1 MRRDL
6 TLARRVLV
14 TLAAL
19 AGLFAMHGMADHGVA
34 SVAVAV
40 PVPAPPTATGA
51 HHDAP
56 TGAHGDQLGDEHGD
70 EHGGGG
76 MSGHGMAE
84 LCLALLVLAAAGLAA
99 GLLARGRPLLR
110 LLLRRL
116 PPRGQEVVARAA
128 RFRDPPDLLRL
139 SVQRC

>member
-34 SVAVAV
+34 SV
-40 PVPAPPTATGA
+40 PAPLTATGA
-51 HHDAP
+51 HHGAP
-56 TGAHGDQLGDEHGD
+56 TGAHGDQHGDQYGD

-116 PPRGQEVVARAA
+116 PPRGQVVVARAA

>member
-34 SVAVAV
+34 SV
-40 PVPAPPTATGA
+40 PVPLTATGA

-56 TGAHGDQLGDEHGD
+56 TGAHGD

-76 MSGHGMAE
+76 LSGHGMAE

-116 PPRGQEVVARAA
+116 PPRGQVVVARAA

>member
-34 SVAVAV
+34 SV
-40 PVPAPPTATGA
+40 PAPLTATGA

-56 TGAHGDQLGDEHGD
+56 TGAHGDQHGD

-76 MSGHGMAE
+76 MSRHGMAE

-116 PPRGQEVVARAA
+116 PPRGKVVVARAA

>member
-1 MRRDL
+1 MRPETGL
-6 TLARRVLV
+6 LRRVLV

-34 SVAVAV
+34 SA
-40 PVPAPPTATGA
+40 PVPLPASLAATGA

-56 TGAHGDQLGDEHGD
+56 TGAHGDKHD
-70 EHGGGG
+70 GGGI
-76 MSGHGMAE
+76 SGHGMAE

-99 GLLARGRPLLR
+99 GVLARGRPLLV
-110 LLLRRL
+110 LRRL
-116 PPRGQEVVARAA
+116 APRWRVLVARAA
-128 RFRDPPDLLRL
+128 RFRDPPDLFRL

>member
-40 PVPAPPTATGA
+40 PVPAPLAATGA
-51 HHDAP
+51 HHDTP
-56 TGAHGDQLGDEHGD
+56 TGEHGGQHGDG
-70 EHGGGG
+70 HGGGG
-76 MSGHGMAE
+76 TSGHGMAE

-116 PPRGQEVVARAA
+116 PPRGQVVVARAA

>member
-34 SVAVAV
+34 SVAV
-40 PVPAPPTATGA
+40 PVPAPLTATGA

-56 TGAHGDQLGDEHGD
+56 AGEHGGQHGDG
-70 EHGGGG
+70 HGGGG
-76 MSGHGMAE
+76 TSGHGMAE

-99 GLLARGRPLLR
+99 GLLACGRPLLR

-116 PPRGQEVVARAA
+116 PPRGQVVVARAA